1 MSGGSPQALLLLLL
15 DAAGP
20 GVGPAGRR
28 AALRLL
34 SGLGCRLGPARLRWA
49 FKLFDS
55 RGSRGRPPRRAPDFR
70 ELGPRAWAA
79 LDDELSGERAGERG
93 PPGRP
98 APGAAAAAAAAA
110 AVTRRALTEA
120 LLDYHW
126 DRPDLAS
133 PAKPGPGPASPPRPG
148 PRAFANALFLFAPC
162 PRSQAELLRFVAGG
176 DGPAGPGLPTPRQ
189 VMDSL
194 LPASVRDLMAARTVT
209 LYWVDT
215 ARGDQVWESPDHLGY
230 WMLYELLRLVGG
242 TIVPSELVSQ
252 FWSHDGGKPRDFGK
266 ESTAE
271 PQFSPWTSILPFES
285 TLNCLLNSASEYQ
298 ASFPHLE
305 GTLFLPQEGPPG
317 VTLQGPWAV
326 TLEPLTMHQ
335 SPFPGPVSIFLKGTV
350 THWTWPV
357 GSGFGT
363 ESWVLRSSEGDSSS
377 EQGILFQHL
386 VRRLTAEEVQ
396 LVADVCPGEGW
407 PPSTGLI
414 SPLSPSAAILTVL
427 GPEEAAEL
435 PRNLLQGA
443 VAENSPDPSL
453 LRDVVSRA
461 LSQVQNFLEEE
472 PAPSAAALVPEW
484 AQQEHSHTSPW
495 SPAVVESWFPFSNL
509 SGANS
514 NLMESFCLL
523 QAISEETSKPET
535 ELTDRLSEF
544 YQKTAR
550 DESATAGQEDH
561 RKKRGVPR
569 TPVRQKMK
577 TMSRSLKMLNVARLN
592 VKAQKSQPDG
602 TSATVVRG
610 KGTHKASL
618 RRKGEKLEDEGRIL
632 RSSISKDFKSKEEL
646 LSHLNESYQKAVATG
661 DGLIS
666 EWAQN
671 MVSAVRMFLKSRGI
685 QELEVACVDHVTSHL
700 LKTSKGLRLHLGENL
715 DKEAK
720 VRECQL
726 QVFLRLEMC
735 LQCPSLQKSA
745 DEMEQ
750 LVEEVTNLLRIICL
764 TEDPSYLARFLE
776 DILALYINSIPKT
789 LGDLYHSF
797 GFALPQKLAAV
808 LPVDFFSDD
817 SVSQEGRLPPL
828 SVPLLSRAA
837 SATPL
842 TTEADQLEELRTRS
856 AKKRRKNL
864 LTRHRSVTEASQGL
878 RQIEIPKVSKRTTRN
893 ENCHPGLQQQLPLAQ
908 KEGVQEVTNVR
919 RNLFNQDMLSPSKRS
934 LKKLPRSQSVS
945 AVEGLKTKHPSS
957 KEARER
963 HKLLTKRVAETPL
976 HKQISKRLLHRQIKG
991 RSSDPGPEVDVV
1003 EESPEKVDSGAGLRR
1018 SPRIKQL
1025 APSGGTHLGSFY
1037 SVSQPQ
1043 SRHLSRVHP
1052 AQQEPTSTGLGPQER
1067 PLDSRGS
1074 LDPQVIQSP
1083 KRLFFGAV
1091 FELGNPRLQDSSQA
1105 KRLLRNSLGSENPTA
1120 QQTPRKKCWKSP
1132 SPANRMPRRSPRT
1145 PRRSPRMLRRSPRT
1159 PRRSPRTPRR
1169 SPRTPRR
1176 SPRTPRRSPRS
1187 PRRSPHTPRTS
1198 PSSLRRSPRTQ
1209 KRLPRTLR
1217 RSPPPSQAPPQTPG
1231 KLGQTPAKDTPAKQK
1246 AAKRC
1251 RRGSSPPTWDAL
1263 PSKPEVTPQKDSL
1276 PAEDLPF
1283 PPGELESRTPGKQGG
1298 QALKLL
1304 ENSSRDTA
1312 LTPGVPA
1319 SSGQERT
1326 TSLRQ
1331 APSRHFQRSWQTI
1344 QEAAAASVALGAE
1357 SPREGPEATQMQ
1369 KSLVEAVPQPL
1380 EATPQKSQETI
1391 PQTPRGAGNG
1401 PPASTPPT
1409 FSWKP
1414 SPFSSLPH
1422 EASLQA
1428 SVGASSVDSS
1438 PLVGT
1443 GERGVRGPQKSPEAA
1458 VATPLTIWSLITTP
1472 RKGPAATNPSGS
1484 PPPPPSKARKPE
1496 QGATPCPP
1504 PERSIQRC
1512 PPQPSADLPS
1522 GDLTEKEDLAL
1533 PESSLKQQQEK
1544 TTPSLPGSLT
1554 DAGSPLTDVGPECL
1568 FIIHPPPGPQGSESS
1583 EASIFPTEQNEGSM
1597 TVASAGPESASSAPD
1612 QPSEPASP
1620 PKSSYI
1626 LRRTADRRQRQAAAR
1641 LGNPEAFPPFSR
1653 GPLKVAS
1660 TCPPSYEVEL
1670 EMQASGLPKLRIKR
1684 VDSSPP
1690 AGAENNMKTSRPL
1703 GEQSS
1708 FPELPGPWCSKHPGK
1723 LEASYVSP
1731 PCLRSSHSTPGK
1743 SGGQTYICQS
1753 CTPTRCPSSTT
1764 SPSQSDGGIPWTP
1777 SPKPKGKTT
1786 PDTIKDWPRRKKA
1799 GGTPASGKNERGVD
1813 LPGSAAVLE
1822 EEGEARVSEL
1832 CGGGGSSQVPFL
1844 GDFELEGIGQLLDLS
1859 PPSDCEPQSEGS
1871 FPGAGFGLGTGKRPL
1886 GLEWEPG
1893 PRAKRTRGTRMEE
1906 PDPAPGLDGEQ
1917 RRSPNR
1923 CSLRSS
1929 RQPGSLG
1936 DDEVFVSGSTPPS
1949 CPVKSCLSASG
1960 LRALTQS
1967 PLLYQGLTPSSRRT
1981 GVRDEESEPLPSS
1994 AELEESP
2001 FSRVISR
2008 RRSISR
2014 TYSRK
2019 RLLS

>member
-1 MSGGSPQALLLLLL
+1 MGRPQALLLL

-20 GVGPAGRR
+20 GPRGRR
-28 AALRLL
+28 AAVRLL

-49 FKLFDS
+49 FKVFDS
-55 RGSRGRPPRRAPDFR
+55 RAGERSRPAGAPHFR
-70 ELGPRAWAA
+70 ELGPRGWAA
-79 LDDELSGERAGERG
+79 LDAELQRGERRGGGGGGGGGEDG
-93 PPGRP
+93 G
-98 APGAAAAAAAAA
+98 PGAGR
-110 AVTRRALTEA
+110 TRDALSEA
-120 LLDYHW
+120 LLDW
-126 DRPDLAS
+126 PGDPPD
-133 PAKPGPGPASPPRPG
+133 PAPPP
-148 PRAFANALFLFAPC
+148 FANAVFLLAPC
-162 PRSQAELLRFVAGG
+162 PRSRGELLRFVAGR
-176 DGPAGPGLPTPRQ
+176 DPPAPRQ
-189 VMDSL
+189 LLDGL
-194 LPASVRDLMAARTVT
+194 LPRRVRDLMTGRKVT

-215 ARGDQVWESPDHLGY
+215 AQRAEGWESPDHVGY

-242 TIVPSELVSQ
+242 TIVPSELLSQ
-252 FWSHDGGKPRDFGK
+252 FWRHDGGKPQDFGK

-271 PQFSPWTSILPFES
+271 PQFSPWTSILPSES

-298 ASFPHLE
+298 ASFPRLE
-305 GTLFLPQEGPPG
+305 GTLFLPQEGPSG
-317 VTLQGPWAV
+317 VNLQGPWAV
-326 TLEPLTMHQ
+326 TLEPLIMHQ
-335 SPFPGPVSIFLKGTV
+335 RPLPSPVSIFLKGTV
-350 THWTWPV
+350 THWTWPT
-357 GSGFGT
+357 GSSFGT
-363 ESWVLRSSEGDSSS
+363 ESWVLQSSEGDSTS
-377 EQGILFQHL
+377 ERGILFQHL

-414 SPLSPSAAILTVL
+414 SSLSPSAAILTLL
-427 GPEEAAEL
+427 GPEEAVEL
-435 PRNLLQGA
+435 PRNLLQGV
-443 VAENSPDPSL
+443 VAENSPDPSCL
-453 LRDVVSRA
+453 LRDVVNGA
-461 LSQVQNFLEEE
+461 LSQVQNSLEEE

-495 SPAVVESWFPFSNL
+495 SPVVMESWFPFSNL
-509 SGANS
+509 SGASS

-523 QAISEETSKPET
+523 QAISEETSKCET

-550 DESATAGQEDH
+550 DESATAGQEEH

-592 VKAQKSQPDG
+592 VKAQKAQPDG
-602 TSATVVRG
+602 TSATVTRG
-610 KGTHKASL
+610 KGTHKATL
-618 RRKGEKLEDEGRIL
+618 RRKGEKLEDKGRIL

-646 LSHLNESYQKAVATG
+646 LSHLNESYQKVVATG
-661 DGLIS
+661 DGVIS

-671 MVSAVRMFLKSRGI
+671 MVSAVRVFLKSRGI
-685 QELEVACVDHVTSHL
+685 QELEVACIDHVKSHL
-700 LKTSKGLRLHLGENL
+700 LKTSKGLRLHLGEKP

-797 GFALPQKLAAV
+797 GFAVPQKLAAV
-808 LPVDFFSDD
+808 LPADFFSDD
-817 SVSQEGRLPPL
+817 SMSQEGRSPPL
-828 SVPLLSRAA
+828 SVPLPSRAA
-837 SATPL
+837 SATSL

-893 ENCHPGLQQQLPLAQ
+893 ENCHPGLQQQLPLSQ
-908 KEGVQEVTNVR
+908 KEGVQEVTKVR
-919 RNLFNQDMLSPSKRS
+919 RNLFNQDLLSPSKRS

-1025 APSGGTHLGSFY
+1025 APSGGTQLGSFY

-1043 SRHLSRVHP
+1043 SRHILGAHP
-1052 AQQEPTSTGLGPQER
+1052 AQREPRGG
-1067 PLDSRGS
+1067 RGS
-1074 LDPQVIQSP
+1074 QGPQVIQSP

-1091 FELGNPRLQDSSQA
+1091 FELGNPRMQDSTQV
-1105 KRLLRNSLGSENPTA
+1105 KRSLRNSLGSENPTA
-1120 QQTPRKKCWKSP
+1120 HQTPRKKCWKSP
-1132 SPANRMPRRSPRT
+1132 SPANSMPRRSPRT
-1145 PRRSPRMLRRSPRT
+1145 PRRSPHTPRRSPRT

-1176 SPRTPRRSPRS
+1176 SPRTPKRSSRMPRRSPRM
-1187 PRRSPHTPRTS
+1187 PRRSP
-1198 PSSLRRSPRTQ
+1198 PS
-1209 KRLPRTLR
+1209 
-1217 RSPPPSQAPPQTPG
+1217 SQAPLRTPG
-1231 KLGQTPAKDTPAKQK
+1231 KLGQTSAEDTPAKQK

-1251 RRGSSPPTWDAL
+1251 RRGSSPPAWDAL
-1263 PSKPEVTPQKDSL
+1263 PPRPEVTPQKDSS

-1298 QALKLL
+1298 LALKLPG
-1304 ENSSRDTA
+1304 NSSRVTA

-1319 SSGQERT
+1319 PSGQERT

-1331 APSRHFQRSWQTI
+1331 TPSRQT
-1344 QEAAAASVALGAE
+1344 QQLSRQTTEEATATSVALGAE
-1357 SPREGPEATQMQ
+1357 SPREGPGATQMQ
-1369 KSLVEAVPQPL
+1369 KNLVESVPQPL
-1380 EATPQKSQETI
+1380 KVTPQTSQETI
-1391 PQTPRGAGNG
+1391 PQTPKGAGNG

-1409 FSWKP
+1409 FSWTP
-1414 SPFSSLPH
+1414 SPFSSSPH
-1422 EASLQA
+1422 EASLKTP
-1428 SVGASSVDSS
+1428 VGASFLDSS

-1443 GERGVRGPQKSPEAA
+1443 DEQRAKEPQKSPEVA
-1458 VATPLTIWSLITTP
+1458 VAVPVTIWSLITTP
-1472 RKGPAATNPSGS
+1472 RKEPAATKPSS
-1484 PPPPPSKARKPE
+1484 NPPPPPSKARKPE
-1496 QGATPCPP
+1496 RGATPCPL
-1504 PERSIQRC
+1504 PERSIQQF
-1512 PPQPSADLPS
+1512 PPPASADLPS
-1522 GDLTEKEDLAL
+1522 DSLTGKEDLAL
-1533 PESSLKQQQEK
+1533 PDSSLKQQQERA
-1544 TTPSLPGSLT
+1544 TPSSPGSLT
-1554 DAGSPLTDVGPECL
+1554 EAVSPVTDAGPECL
-1568 FIIHPPPGPQGSESS
+1568 LTTHPTPEPQDSESS
-1583 EASIFPTEQNEGSM
+1583 EASIFLAEQKEGS
-1597 TVASAGPESASSAPD
+1597 TTALLTGPESASSAPD
-1612 QPSEPASP
+1612 PSSGPTSP
-1620 PKSSYI
+1620 PKSSYV

-1641 LGNPEAFPPFSR
+1641 LGNPEAFPPLSG
-1653 GPLKVAS
+1653 GPLNAAS
-1660 TCPPSYEVEL
+1660 TYPPTYEVEL

-1690 AGAENNMKTSRPL
+1690 AGAEGDTKTSRPL

-1708 FPELPGPWCSKHPGK
+1708 FPELPGPRCGKHPGK

-1777 SPKPKGKTT
+1777 SPKPKGKMT

-1799 GGTPASGKNERGVD
+1799 GGTPASGKNERGGD
-1813 LPGSAAVLE
+1813 LLGSAAVLE

-1832 CGGGGSSQVPFL
+1832 CGGSGSCRAPLL

-1859 PPSDCEPQSEGS
+1859 PPSDCEPCLEGS

-1886 GLEWEPG
+1886 GLEGEPG
-1893 PRAKRTRGTRMEE
+1893 PRAKRTCGTRMEE

-1917 RRSPNR
+1917 SRSPGR
-1923 CSLRSS
+1923 CSLRST

-1949 CPVKSCLSASG
+1949 CPAKSCLSASG

-1981 GVRDEESEPLPSS
+1981 SVRDEESEPLPSS